1 MIKLVYTRKVKR
13 GNKVYLYKYKSQR
26 VNGKV
31 KSIYVGKEELKAGS
45 KKTKSKPA
53 NKKVKL
59 KISKLKNDIPSYL
72 MQFNHVITEINSNLV
87 NSDVEKAALL
97 YKDLLKLYDKVI
109 KYVDNDDKVQLY
121 NKVKEIYETIVANA
135 ENTGYIIE

>member
-109 KYVDNDDKVQLY
+109 RYVDNDDKMQLY

>member
-1 MIKLVYTRKVKR
+1 
-13 GNKVYLYKYKSQR
+13 
-26 VNGKV
+26 
-31 KSIYVGKEELKAGS
+31 
-45 KKTKSKPA
+45 
-53 NKKVKL
+53 
-59 KISKLKNDIPSYL
+59 

-109 KYVDNDDKVQLY
+109 KYVDNDDKMQLY

-135 ENTGYIIE
+135 ENTGYRIE

>member
-109 KYVDNDDKVQLY
+109 KYVDNDDKMQLY

>member
-135 ENTGYIIE
+135 ETTGYRIE

>member
-45 KKTKSKPA
+45 KKAKNKPA
-53 NKKVKL
+53 TKKTKY

-109 KYVDNDDKVQLY
+109 KYVDNDDKMQLY